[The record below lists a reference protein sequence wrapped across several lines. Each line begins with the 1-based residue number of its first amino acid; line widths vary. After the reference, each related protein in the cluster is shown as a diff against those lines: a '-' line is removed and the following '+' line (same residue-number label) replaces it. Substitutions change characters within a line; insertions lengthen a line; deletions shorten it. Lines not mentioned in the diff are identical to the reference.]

1 MFDVKSLSFYFN
13 KIDRWTLKEEKD
25 IRYHLLFLSKIVKF
39 WYFHFHLI
47 FLKEDIV
54 ILSVK
59 ITKSNLSS
67 VYIYEVRE
75 RPMNLTCNFINSSS
89 NLSLI
94 KKLYSFLLHVYIKV
108 SYPLTWFL
116 VKVIFCRQNKL
127 QIYYFKVLSRCIR

>member
-25 IRYHLLFLSKIVKF
+25 IRYHLLFLSKIVLKF

-47 FLKEDIV
+47 FSKEDMV

-59 ITKSNLSS
+59 ITKANLC
-67 VYIYEVRE
+67 IYMRCVNDRW
-75 RPMNLTCNFINSSS
+75 T
-89 NLSLI
+89 
-94 KKLYSFLLHVYIKV
+94 LHVTLLILLPIYLWLKNCIRSFYMYILRD
-108 SYPLTWFL
+108 LTTWRGH

-127 QIYYFKVLSRCIR
+127 QIYYFKVFSRCIR